1 MLIPWGKCLK
11 YILKVNTKPS
21 RQHDS
26 NFVKNM
32 SVYIVK
38 GVQGYIH
45 TKRDT
50 HIPRETETQRQRE
63 ADFFG

>member
-1 MLIPWGKCLK
+1 MPWGKCLK
-11 YILKVNTKPS
+11 YILKINTKPS

-32 SVYIVK
+32 YAYIVK

-45 TKRDT
+45 TKRDAHT
-50 HIPRETETQRQRE
+50 PREIEI
-63 ADFFG
+63 